1 MVELGKYFGTE
12 NKLELTTTIAIKN
25 IIAINEVQSTVTMKL
40 KISVQ
45 WKDVELKYLDL
56 KNNTAMNTV
65 MASNVEKIWTPVLL
79 FTNTKISQLV
89 TFKNESATVEIEII
103 DGKAIYLFQ
112 VSIVY
117 KIDSSFV
124 GSIHQMNPS
133 RKVLNG
139 IWYHGKDW

>member
-1 MVELGKYFGTE
+1 MIELGKYFGTE
-12 NKLELTTTIAIKN
+12 NKLELKATIAIKN

-40 KISVQ
+40 KIYVQ

-65 MASNVEKIWTPVLL
+65 MASDVEKILTPVLL

-103 DGKAIYLFQ
+103 DGKAICLF
-112 VSIVY
+112 
-117 KIDSSFV
+117 
-124 GSIHQMNPS
+124 
-133 RKVLNG
+133 
-139 IWYHGKDW
+139 